1 MNSVDKEILKKI
13 GFRED
18 FDWENRFDLKT
29 RVIYHDKLYEVST
42 VDLGLDHSFGM
53 GKPLYYETMIFLVDS
68 NKDMFER
75 AKANEFSDFQLRY
88 STEEEARISHENIVK
103 AFERGEIK

>member
-1 MNSVDKEILKKI
+1 MNKEDLTKY

-29 RVIYHDKLYEVST
+29 KVEYKGKTYEIST
-42 VDLGLDHSFGM
+42 VDLGIDHSFGM
-53 GKPLYYETMIFLVDS
+53 GKPLYYETMIFLVDDEK
-68 NKDMFER
+68 NMFEK
-75 AKANEFSDFQLRY
+75 AKENEFSDFQLRY

-103 AFERGEIK
+103 AFEMGEIK

>member
-1 MNSVDKEILKKI
+1 MNSVDKYFFKRF

-18 FDWENRFDLKT
+18 FDPENRFDLKT
-29 RVIYHDKLYEVST
+29 KVEYKGKTYTVST

-53 GKPLYYETMIFLVDS
+53 GKPLYYETMIFLDDGG
-68 NKDMFER
+68 K
-75 AKANEFSDFQLRY
+75 NEFCDFQLRY

-103 AFERGEIK
+103 AFERGEIKWK

>member
-1 MNSVDKEILKKI
+1 MNSVDKYFLKRC
-13 GFRED
+13 GYRED

-29 RVIYHDKLYEVST
+29 KVVYHDKLYEVST

-53 GKPLYYETMIFLVDS
+53 GKPLYYETMIFLVDGG
-68 NKDMFER
+68 K
-75 AKANEFSDFQLRY
+75 NEFSDFQLRY

>member
-1 MNSVDKEILKKI
+1 MNSVDKEFLKRI

-18 FDWENRFDLKT
+18 YDPDNRFDLKT
-29 RVIYHDKLYEVST
+29 KVEYKGKIYEIST
-42 VDLGLDHSFGM
+42 VDLGLDHSFGT
-53 GKPLYYETMIFLVDS
+53 GKPLYYETMIFLVES
-68 NKDMFER
+68 NKDMFAR

>member
-1 MNSVDKEILKKI
+1 MNSVDKYILKRC
-13 GFRED
+13 GYRED
-18 FDWENRFDLKT
+18 FDPENRFDLKT
-29 RVIYHDKLYEVST
+29 KVEYKGKIYTIST

-53 GKPLYYETMIFLVDS
+53 GKPLYYETMIFLENEDYK
-68 NKDMFER
+68 N
-75 AKANEFSDFQLRY
+75 NEFSDFQLRY